1 MPDLVSKKRVINTD
15 STQIKKKAAV
25 LTYCRIRPRFEG
37 WENKVSLRYTKDT
50 VMNSAKRK
58 NSSKLAVRT
67 TRFFKEVFGPTAS
80 NLDLFNT
87 MVIPMLENVMNGFPS
102 VLIAYGQT
110 GSGKTYS
117 MLGIGNEQQ
126 PGLLQYSLKWLLK
139 NSESR
144 TLQLTA
150 VEVYGIH
157 STRLDFFDL
166 LKQPDDWA
174 SKVPL
179 RALRMATDV
188 TIRTPQECSDFILNA
203 HKASHFAP
211 TAKNPQSSRGHIAFV
226 CRVQSKGR
234 QSAFVIVDLAGSEGM
249 DALESAEL
257 KKQTHSYETRKM
269 EAGIIKNGLGELR
282 GMINELK
289 RRRLQKAKGTGL
301 RQLLF
306 EHVTGNTILSF
317 LFTVAPSEQHA
328 DPTENTLRVAD
339 SASQIKK
346 QVMRMDK
353 SGPSAKDV
361 IENLR
366 KDISEKDRLLKEARR
381 ETSNA
386 LEKVRNMEVEG
397 DDLREQLSGQ
407 EPLRDTIRRLEKEK
421 KSWQGS
427 EMAMIASSRK
437 MRRTIADL
445 NTKIQVLMVK
455 DHEVTPGGPP
465 VGGGAEPIEDLK
477 SQNDD
482 LREDFRQ
489 MIQRV
494 YKLNEKIEG
503 QKKEIEKNRKKSKEK
518 ERSLKSKLAKVKSEY
533 ELLKVSFAEK
543 EEELEIKNARIGELV
558 AQLPQ
563 DQDDSDMSNPDT
575 STRWSE
581 TDFPTISLHR
591 CKTINASVGE
601 AIQSSEKIAEKFLKT
616 SWNNL
621 CGSDRRYKQAV
632 RELFRRIDTE
642 KDNLIDLCE
651 FTTAVFKFGLN
662 DQEAINNVFNKVCN
676 RTLQQQKVMELGDL
690 ENLIFVEGNKYLD
703 QSIDQ
708 IFEKAVIAK
717 INQPLLNFEDDLIGD
732 WMEWKSAN
740 DRFFRVDWSTVWVEA
755 DRRKREIR
763 VWRDNKKRDLTRRI
777 KLDQANTHVWSGSRE
792 NSKKGTVKE
801 EDKMKFYIV
810 QKGKLWDSVYNF
822 RTNSS
827 VAMHEWA
834 TYILHITK
842 GIDNID
848 VKTEVMLVL
857 GCRKNIASERTLKFK
872 TQNPLV
878 SEALMK
884 LKRLFESERDIPGKF
899 GLPRQVEDINLL
911 SGGKVLEPIDTL
923 KDGDVLYALRKETVR
938 TKSKEHFGNTPG
950 GPSPSELFVKR
961 EPVSRR
967 SRR

>member
-1 MPDLVSKKRVINTD
+1 
-15 STQIKKKAAV
+15 
-25 LTYCRIRPRFEG
+25 
-37 WENKVSLRYTKDT
+37 
-50 VMNSAKRK
+50 
-58 NSSKLAVRT
+58 
-67 TRFFKEVFGPTAS
+67 
-80 NLDLFNT
+80 
-87 MVIPMLENVMNGFPS
+87 
-102 VLIAYGQT
+102 
-110 GSGKTYS
+110 
-117 MLGIGNEQQ
+117 
-126 PGLLQYSLKWLLK
+126 
-139 NSESR
+139 
-144 TLQLTA
+144 
-150 VEVYGIH
+150 
-157 STRLDFFDL
+157 
-166 LKQPDDWA
+166 
-174 SKVPL
+174 
-179 RALRMATDV
+179 
-188 TIRTPQECSDFILNA
+188 
-203 HKASHFAP
+203 
-211 TAKNPQSSRGHIAFV
+211 
-226 CRVQSKGR
+226 
-234 QSAFVIVDLAGSEGM
+234 
-249 DALESAEL
+249 
-257 KKQTHSYETRKM
+257 M

-317 LFTVAPSEQHA
+317 LFTVAPSQQHA

-346 QVMRMDK
+346 QVMRMGK
-353 SGPSAKDV
+353 SGPSAKD
-361 IENLR
+361 ILENLR
-366 KDISEKDRLLKEARR
+366 KDISEKDRLLKEARQ
-381 ETSNA
+381 ETSDA
-386 LEKVRNMEVEG
+386 LAKVRTIEVEG
-397 DDLREQLSGQ
+397 DYLREQLSGQ
-407 EPLRDTIRRLEKEK
+407 ESLKDTIRRLEKEK

-427 EMAMIASSRK
+427 EMAMMASSRK

-445 NTKIQVLMVK
+445 KTKIQVLMVK

-477 SQNDD
+477 RQNDD
-482 LREDFRQ
+482 LREDLQQ
-489 MIQRV
+489 MIQLALER
-494 YKLNEKIEG
+494 NEQIEG
-503 QKKEIEKNRKKSKEK
+503 QKAELEKHNKKSKEK
-518 ERSLKSKLAKVKSEY
+518 ERHFRSKLAKLKSEN

-543 EEELEIKNARIGELV
+543 EEELEIKNKRIVELV

-563 DQDDSDMSNPDT
+563 DQDDSDAS
-575 STRWSE
+575 SRWSE
-581 TDFPTISLHR
+581 IDFPTISLHR
-591 CKTINASVGE
+591 CQTINASVGE

-621 CGSDRRYKQAV
+621 CGSDKRYKQAV
-632 RELFRRIDTE
+632 KELFRKIDTE

-651 FTTAVFKFGLN
+651 FTTAVYKFGLN

-703 QSIDQ
+703 QPIEL
-708 IFEKAVIAK
+708 IFEKAVKAK

-777 KLDQANTHVWSGSRE
+777 KLDQPNTHVYTGSRE
-792 NSKKGTVKE
+792 NSKKGIVKD
-801 EDKMKFYIV
+801 EDKMKFYV
-810 QKGKLWDSVYNF
+810 VVKGMFLDSVYNF

-834 TYILHITK
+834 TYILHIAK
-842 GIDNID
+842 GIDNVD
-848 VKTEVMLVL
+848 VKTEVTLVL

-872 TQNPLV
+872 TQDPLV

-884 LKRLFESERDIPGKF
+884 LKRMFESERDIPGRF

-938 TKSKEHFGNTPG
+938 TKSRQPFGNTPG

-961 EPVSRR
+961 EPSSRR